1 MNMKDMTLPQLRDWK
16 KKALR
21 KRNRLS
27 NQIVA
32 VKEEIAW
39 REYEKENQ
47 VVDYLN
53 NLKLRKEKREMNRKQ
68 HRANIAVMW
77 GVTSGVV
84 GFLALVLLRVATT
97 WTPHEN
103 MYDIVYI
110 LPLCGFATAWAILSE
125 DGE

>member
-1 MNMKDMTLPQLRDWK
+1 MNMKNMTLPQLRDWK

-47 VVDYLN
+47 
-53 NLKLRKEKREMNRKQ
+53 
-68 HRANIAVMW
+68 AN
-77 GVTSGVV
+77 
-84 GFLALVLLRVATT
+84 
-97 WTPHEN
+97 
-103 MYDIVYI
+103 D
-110 LPLCGFATAWAILSE
+110 
-125 DGE
+125 